1 MPMKTLYDCDAVSFN
16 AFGRPGENYF
26 SRFFSVIPQA
36 SFHRDA
42 GIFFKFYRVQNGF
55 AFL

>member
-1 MPMKTLYDCDAVSFN
+1 MKTLYDCDAVSFN